1 MGNLVWKRSMKM
13 TYENSGSKN
22 EIAGLLKLTGV
33 LVFGMWNDKYKQ
45 PRFIENAAQ
54 EELYQKFLRL
64 IDRGKINE
72 AENEMLAYIEDMSFD
87 CNDIPVRENISLL
100 DFGLS
105 VYGYMNEKEDIFL
118 KKHHYSREEIEEGIH
133 DLLIRFGKEAIAA
146 R

>member
-1 MGNLVWKRSMKM
+1 M

-64 IDRGKINE
+64 IDRGK
-72 AENEMLAYIEDMSFD
+72 M
-87 CNDIPVRENISLL
+87 

-105 VYGYMNEKEDIFL
+105 VYGYMNEKEEVFL
-118 KKHHYSREEIEEGIH
+118 KEHHYSREEIEEGIH

>member
-1 MGNLVWKRSMKM
+1 M

-22 EIAGLLKLTGV
+22 EIAGLLKLTEV

-87 CNDIPVRENISLL
+87 CNDIPARENISLL

-105 VYGYMNEKEDIFL
+105 VYGYMNEKEEVFL
-118 KKHHYSREEIEEGIH
+118 KEHHYSREEIEEGIH
-133 DLLIRFGKEAIAA
+133 DLLIRFGKEAIAV

>member
-1 MGNLVWKRSMKM
+1 M

-100 DFGLS
+100 DFG
-105 VYGYMNEKEDIFL
+105 
-118 KKHHYSREEIEEGIH
+118 
-133 DLLIRFGKEAIAA
+133 
-146 R
+146 